1 MSQNHL
7 SLLMKISGLNREKTL
22 EIFCLIFWVKRLAR
36 VWLDPNF
43 HKEFSQDPQKTLE
56 SNGVFLPENMSL
68 EFQKQNTDRP
78 RILFLSKSQAQNLNF
93 EFLFTTCHDGRTVD
107 EILYFLLPINNFLL
121 RVLFAQVTNSDRL
134 FKMATDFVKEKK
146 YTDAVSIFE
155 ELARNNEYDAQYNLA
170 FLINGGKGTTKNYSE
185 ALFWAYLS
193 KLGKIEKAEELSKDL
208 AKLVPEKVLKD
219 VREKVL
225 QALIR

>member
-1 MSQNHL
+1 MKYIFFY
-7 SLLMKISGLNREKTL
+7 SLIT
-22 EIFCLIFWVKRLAR
+22 
-36 VWLDPNF
+36 
-43 HKEFSQDPQKTLE
+43 
-56 SNGVFLPENMSL
+56 VFYYAS
-68 EFQKQNTDRP
+68 
-78 RILFLSKSQAQNLNF
+78 
-93 EFLFTTCHDGRTVD
+93 C
-107 EILYFLLPINNFLL
+107 
-121 RVLFAQVTNSDRL
+121 FAQVTNSDRL

-208 AKLVPEKVLKD
+208 VKLVPEKVLKD

-225 QALIR
+225 QHLLDRFENKDEAVLMELGDFYLLVLDEQDFENAYVWYNVASALGVENSSDIRDKVEKELEPDTIIKMQTASRKRYEEFTKNKLIENGNKLENTEQGYES